1 MAGKKIH
8 HNAMYNLAGSIAP
21 IAIAFAT
28 VPIYIKL
35 VGEARY
41 GLISLIWLAFGYFG
55 VFDLGLSR
63 ATAYRLS
70 SLNDQPLAIRTSV
83 FYTACGLNLGL
94 GVISAICFY
103 IVSTAS
109 ASHFADNVEL
119 QGEIVRSLPWVAL
132 FFPVGLL
139 GGVFA
144 GCLQSQEMFLE
155 LNIQQSIGSVVLQT
169 LPLLFFY
176 YGAHDLPSAI
186 LGAVIARAFNV
197 CWLGLV
203 CMRWMYPAGRP
214 VFRAAY
220 IRGLFRYGGW
230 ITVSDM
236 ISPILNGL
244 DQMIIGATL
253 GPKATAYYSVPFSMA
268 SKVLIIPAALNRAV
282 FPRLA
287 TLDANRAR
295 EVSEKSLQIIA
306 GLMALTCA
314 PAIILVRPAL
324 EFWINAEFA
333 SQSHLTASILLVGM
347 WINSIGYIPWTLLQA
362 RGRPDTVAKIHA
374 LELLP
379 FVGLLLLLISLFGL
393 PGAAVAWCVRVL
405 LDLLLQTRFSELKLA
420 DLEVA
425 VFPGLVIAASFI
437 ASFATQTVLM
447 SIVVATLPGLAVS
460 VWLLR
465 RTNILSYVGL
475 DGSRFQRKMK
485 P

>member
-8 HNAMYNLAGSIAP
+8 HNAMYNLAGSVAP
-21 IAIAFAT
+21 IVIAFLT

-94 GVISAICFY
+94 GLLSAICFY
-103 IVSTAS
+103 VVSSAS
-109 ASHFADNVEL
+109 AAHFADNIEL
-119 QGEIVRSLPWVAL
+119 QSEIVRSLPWVAL

-155 LNIQQSIGSVVLQT
+155 LNVQQSVGSIVLQT

-176 YGAHDLPSAI
+176 YGYQDLPSAI

-197 CWLGLV
+197 FWLGVV
-203 CMRWMYPAGRP
+203 CVKWMYPAGRP
-214 VFRAAY
+214 IFRPAY

-230 ITVSDM
+230 ITISDM

-268 SKVLIIPAALNRAV
+268 SKVLIIPASLNRAV

-287 TLDANRAR
+287 TLDKDNAR
-295 EVSEKSLQIIA
+295 RVSEKSLQIIS
-306 GLMALTCA
+306 GVMALTCA
-314 PAIILVRPAL
+314 PAIVLAEPAL
-324 EFWINAEFA
+324 AFWINAEIA
-333 SQSHLTASILLVGM
+333 SHSHLAASILLVGM

-379 FVGLLLLLISLFGL
+379 FVALLLALISLFGL
-393 PGAAVAWCVRVL
+393 AGAAVAWCVRVL
-405 LDLLLQTRFSELKLA
+405 VDLLLQTRFSEMKLA
-420 DLEVA
+420 DLNVA
-425 VFPGLVIAASFI
+425 IVPGLVIASSFV
-437 ASFATQTVLM
+437 ATFVAMNLLA
-447 SIVVATLPGLAVS
+447 SIVVASLSMVVMTA
-460 VWLLR
+460 WLLR
-465 RTNILSYVGL
+465 KTDIMSYVGL
-475 DGSRFQRKMK
+475 NGRRLQRK
-485 P
+485 

>member
-21 IAIAFAT
+21 IVIAFLT

-70 SLNDQPLAIRTSV
+70 SLNDQPLAVRTSV

-94 GVISAICFY
+94 GLLSAMCFY
-103 IVSTAS
+103 VVSSAS
-109 ASHFADNVEL
+109 AAHFADSLEL
-119 QGEIVRSLPWVAL
+119 QSEIVRSLPWVAL

-155 LNIQQSIGSVVLQT
+155 LNVQQSVGSIVLQT

-176 YGAHDLPSAI
+176 YGDHDLPSAI
-186 LGAVIARAFNV
+186 LGAVIARALNV

-203 CMRWMYPAGRP
+203 CVKWMYPAGRP
-214 VFRAAY
+214 VFRSAY

-230 ITVSDM
+230 ITISDM

-268 SKVLIIPAALNRAV
+268 SKVLIIPASLNRAV

-287 TLDANRAR
+287 VLDTSNAR
-295 EVSEKSLQIIA
+295 RVSEKSLEIIA

-314 PAIILVRPAL
+314 PAIILAQPAL
-324 EFWINAEFA
+324 AFWINAEFA
-333 SQSHLTASILLVGM
+333 SHAHLAASILLVGM

-379 FVGLLLLLISLFGL
+379 FVGLLLALISLFGL
-393 PGAAVAWCVRVL
+393 AGAAVAWCARVL
-405 LDLLLQTRFSELKLA
+405 MDLLLQTRFSEMKLSDLKVTGVPAL
-420 DLEVA
+420 
-425 VFPGLVIAASFI
+425 
-437 ASFATQTVLM
+437 
-447 SIVVATLPGLAVS
+447 VVAMSFVATFASMGLLTSLAVAILPVLVMA
-460 VWLLR
+460 VWLLK
-465 RTNILSYVGL
+465 TTDITGYIGL
-475 DGSRFQRKMK
+475 DMSRFQRK
-485 P
+485 

>member
-1 MAGKKIH
+1 MAVRKIH
-8 HNAMYNLAGSIAP
+8 YNAMYNLAGSIAP
-21 IAIAFAT
+21 IVAAFAT
-28 VPIYIKL
+28 VPIYINL
-35 VGEARY
+35 VGEVRY

-63 ATAYRLS
+63 ATAYKLS
-70 SLNDQPLAIRTSV
+70 SFSDRPLTVRTSI
-83 FYTACGLNLGL
+83 FYTACVLNLCL
-94 GVISAICFY
+94 GVLSAICFY
-103 IVSTAS
+103 VISSVF
-109 ASHFADNVEL
+109 ASHFADTSEL
-119 QGEIVRSLPWVAL
+119 QGEILRSLPWVAL

-155 LNIQQSIGSVVLQT
+155 LNIQQSVGSIVLQT

-186 LGAVIARAFNV
+186 LGAVIARACNV
-197 CWLGLV
+197 FWLGLV

-214 VFRAAY
+214 VFRAVY

-253 GPKATAYYSVPFSMA
+253 GPKATAYYAVPFSMA

-287 TLDANRAR
+287 TLEKDRAR
-295 EVSEKSLQIIA
+295 EISEKSLQIIA
-306 GLMALTCA
+306 GLMALICA
-314 PAIILVRPAL
+314 PAIIFVRPAL
-324 EFWINAEFA
+324 EFWINSEFA

-374 LELLP
+374 FELLP
-379 FVGLLLLLISLFGL
+379 FVGLLFTLIYLFGL
-393 PGAAVAWCVRVL
+393 SGAAMAWCLRVT
-405 LDLLLQTRFSELKLA
+405 LDLLLQTRFSELKPA
-420 DLEVA
+420 DLKVTI
-425 VFPGLVIAASFI
+425 FPGFVVVMSFI
-437 ASFATQTVLM
+437 TTL
-447 SIVVATLPGLAVS
+447 ATLSLLMCFVAAIFLS
-460 VWLLR
+460 LFNIAWLLR
-465 RTNILSYVGL
+465 STNIISYVGL
-475 DGSRFQRKMK
+475 EGSRFRSK
-485 P
+485 